1 MKTEI
6 NQMTVEELFEGLKS
20 DPDQPFSDAVLM
32 EIAENVHCCH
42 TVKGSFQTMT
52 VEEFLIMLEAL

>member
-6 NQMTVEELFEGLKS
+6 NQMPVEELFECLKS

-32 EIAENVHCCH
+32 EIAENVHRSH
-42 TVKGSFQTMT
+42 IVQSMP
-52 VEEFLIMLEAL
+52 VEEFLKMLEAL